1 MLIVS
6 AHNGYPRHLNS
17 GADFI
22 EVDVRRTREGVMVI
36 SHDALRPDRRYVSFD
51 AVIEAAAGNIGIQ
64 LDLKESGYEVEL
76 VTRALEKC
84 APDKVVVT
92 TQDYESIRKIKAK
105 FPEIQAGLTRRRAE
119 QTDADFLCLDQQ
131 YVTNEAL
138 SFCEQNGI
146 DVWVW
151 TVDDM
156 NLMRRLV
163 ASGRL
168 DGLITN
174 RPDRALKLRSARS

>member
-22 EVDVRRTREGVMVI
+22 EVDVRRTKAGVVVVA
-36 SHDALRPDRRYVSFD
+36 HDALRLDRPYVTFD
-51 AVIEAAAGNIGIQ
+51 EVLEAACGKIGIQ
-64 LDLKESGYEVEL
+64 IDLKEAGYEVEL

-84 APDKVVVT
+84 ALDRVVVT
-92 TQDYESIRKIKAK
+92 TPDYESIRKIKEK
-105 FPEIQAGLTRRRAE
+105 FPEIRAGLTRRHVE
-119 QTDADFLCLDQQ
+119 QTDAGFLCLDQQ
-131 YVTNEAL
+131 YLTNEAL
-138 SFCEQNGI
+138 SFCEQNNI

-156 NLMRRLV
+156 RLMRRLV
-163 ASGRL
+163 SSGRVE
-168 DGLITN
+168 GIITN

>member
-1 MLIVS
+1 VLIVS
-6 AHNGYPRHLNS
+6 AHNGYPRHVNS

-51 AVIEAAAGNIGIQ
+51 DMLDAARGKIGIH
-64 LDLKESGYEVEL
+64 LDLKETGYEVEL
-76 VTRALEKC
+76 INRALEKC
-84 APDKVVVT
+84 PPEKVVVT
-92 TQDYESIRKIKAK
+92 TQDHESIRKIKEK
-105 FPEIQAGLTRRRAE
+105 FPKILAGLTRRRVE

-156 NLMRRLV
+156 SLMRRLV